1 MKVVCYHSMAILIS
15 LSLPIYIILDGH
27 GTVPVPGRESHTADL
42 AEFDMY
48 IRVMASVDRAET
60 DLELWDGLKQAGDD
74 DDEQQGRRENS
85 GDKQPAQDE
94 QSGDEHIGM
103 AIDMQGMTL
112 NEDTN
117 NNKSEEEEVVPLN
130 DVINAEDEIGEEKQH
145 LRHHQHNNKQQA
157 RYPFNAKFWNYIR
170 DILSNA
176 KPVGFDE
183 LPSPNDTSIK
193 GPTDANNFLSKVI
206 AISLLNPI
214 QPAMLAKEG
223 GFDEEVVLAELFY
236 GTLVGLVAM
245 KFAPECVQCGSAVMD
260 TDMLGNVPSKA
271 LCGGCNEPNVIDS
284 MVSWTDS
291 RLISFFCLNIL
302 YIHEYYLTC

>member
-1 MKVVCYHSMAILIS
+1 M
-15 LSLPIYIILDGH
+15 
-27 GTVPVPGRESHTADL
+27 PVPGRESHTADL
-42 AEFDMY
+42 VEFDTY

-60 DLELWDGLKQAGDD
+60 DLELWDGLKQRGDD

-94 QSGDEHIGM
+94 QSSDVHIGM
-103 AIDMQGMTL
+103 AIDMQCMTL

-117 NNKSEEEEVVPLN
+117 NNKAQEEEVVPLN
-130 DVINAEDEIGEEKQH
+130 DDVNTEDEIGEVKQH
-145 LRHHQHNNKQQA
+145 LRHHQHDKKQQA

-193 GPTDANNFLSKVI
+193 GPSDANNFLSKVI